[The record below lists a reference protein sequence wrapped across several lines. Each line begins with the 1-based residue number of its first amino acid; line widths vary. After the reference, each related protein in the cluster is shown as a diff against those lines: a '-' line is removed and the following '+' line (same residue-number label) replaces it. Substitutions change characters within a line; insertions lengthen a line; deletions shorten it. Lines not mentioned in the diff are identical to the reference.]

1 MAGGGADHT
10 MTVDSAISMRNEELS
25 NRSGSSDGS
34 LNKRGIKSN
43 VALQNKHLQ
52 MKTAQGKFISIQAT
66 MRKIRLLFSPAFN
79 SF

>member
-1 MAGGGADHT
+1 MADHT
-10 MTVDSAISMRNEELS
+10 MTLDSAISMRNEELS

-52 MKTAQGKFISIQAT
+52 MRTALGKFLYTHFFTFIKSLVKFKFQNLKIQ
-66 MRKIRLLFSPAFN
+66 S
-79 SF
+79 

>member
-1 MAGGGADHT
+1 MAGGGAADHT

-52 MKTAQGKFISIQAT
+52 MKTAQGKFAYIFLFLQ
-66 MRKIRLLFSPAFN
+66 RKI
-79 SF
+79 

>member
-1 MAGGGADHT
+1 MRLQNMAGGKADHT

-43 VALQNKHLQ
+43 VALQNKKIQLQ
-52 MKTAQGKFISIQAT
+52 SAQGKYFK
-66 MRKIRLLFSPAFN
+66 RYVFSVYLIDHVN
-79 SF
+79 

>member
-1 MAGGGADHT
+1 MADHT
-10 MTVDSAISMRNEELS
+10 MTMDSAISMRNEELS

-52 MKTAQGKFISIQAT
+52 MKTAQES
-66 MRKIRLLFSPAFN
+66 
-79 SF
+79 